1 MDLMTGSWDAGLVG
15 YEELSIPM
23 ICLATTGCTVSQF
36 GSRAT
41 IEREISGIRDYVKPY
56 PMENNFANGLFYS
69 SRVQFRPG
77 WTCAE
82 YLAGRNNDT
91 HELWHPVKD
100 RTCLLR
106 DGPVGDNKFDQSR
119 EKG

>member
-1 MDLMTGSWDAGLVG
+1 MLPRVEAPESFPEHGELKRKMNT
-15 YEELSIPM
+15 YCHPPREETHSAWGF
-23 ICLATTGCTVSQF
+23 CKSLAYHQG
-36 GSRAT
+36 
-41 IEREISGIRDYVKPY
+41 
-56 PMENNFANGLFYS
+56 
-69 SRVQFRPG
+69 G